1 MNNIFKIKKEERLFA
16 LIALII
22 IIAFNVLMITYHFE
36 DFGKPKAGFWTLFT
50 KNFQISG
57 FDPYTYLTLSK
68 WKVYYTEYRH
78 PMLPFFLYPFSVL
91 NGWLIE
97 LTSRNWATTIVAVMM
112 TFFSTYSTL
121 FFRRIFREVMQLKAI
136 DSNVLTAMLFS
147 FAYVLLVTF
156 VDDHFG
162 MSLFFLSMTLYIA
175 GKQQQEHR
183 SMSWWQ
189 SALLFFFTAGITLSN
204 GAKTF
209 LAALFTN
216 GKRLFRP
223 KYLALGIILPTLLIG
238 AAGIYQNKAFIIPNR
253 LEGERLVAKKAAKDS
268 TFRAKMEQK
277 QKHDKAIAGKKIQK
291 RGMLSWA
298 DMSIS
303 RSESL
308 VENVFGESLILHREH
323 LLEDIHSHRPI
334 FVKYQTPIPYIIEGI
349 IVVLLCIGFWKGRK
363 SAFLWL
369 TASWVACDAFIHL
382 VMGFGLNEVY
392 IMAAH
397 WAFIIPICIGY
408 IIRNCKEKYLPYLR
422 GGLAVITIFLFF
434 YNSTLIFEYLTR

>member
-1 MNNIFKIKKEERLFA
+1 MEGVLHGVSPSHAPFLPLSFLATERLA
-16 LIALII
+16 DRTHLPQLG
-22 IIAFNVLMITYHFE
+22 NYHRGG
-36 DFGKPKAGFWTLFT
+36 DDDILLHLLHPLLQ
-50 KNFQISG
+50 KNLQRG
-57 FDPYTYLTLSK
+57 DAA
-68 WKVYYTEYRH
+68 EGYRQQCAH
-78 PMLPFFLYPFSVL
+78 SD
-91 NGWLIE
+91 
-97 LTSRNWATTIVAVMM
+97 A
-112 TFFSTYSTL
+112 
-121 FFRRIFREVMQLKAI
+121 
-136 DSNVLTAMLFS
+136 FS

-162 MSLFFLSMTLYIA
+162 MSLFFLSMTLYLA

-183 SMSWWQ
+183 SMPWWQ
-189 SALLFFFTAGITLSN
+189 TALLFFFTAGITLSN

-216 GKRLFRP
+216 GKKLFRP
-223 KYLALGIILPTLLIG
+223 KYLALGVILPTLLIG

-253 LEGERLVAKKAAKDS
+253 LEGERLVAQKAAKDS

-277 QKHDKAIAGKKIQK
+277 QKHDKAIAGKNIQK

-334 FVKYQTPIPYIIEGI
+334 FVKYQTPVPYIIEGI
-349 IVVLLCIGFWKGRK
+349 IVILLCMGFWMGRR

-422 GGLAVITIFLFF
+422 GGLAIITIFLFF
-434 YNSTLIFEYLTR
+434 YNSTLIFQYLTR

>member
-1 MNNIFKIKKEERLFA
+1 MANSPALF
-16 LIALII
+16 L
-22 IIAFNVLMITYHFE
+22 H
-36 DFGKPKAGFWTLFT
+36 G
-50 KNFQISG
+50 
-57 FDPYTYLTLSK
+57 
-68 WKVYYTEYRH
+68 RH
-78 PMLPFFLYPFSVL
+78 HPEQWRQDLPC
-91 NGWLIE
+91 
-97 LTSRNWATTIVAVMM
+97 R
-112 TFFSTYSTL
+112 
-121 FFRRIFREVMQLKAI
+121 
-136 DSNVLTAMLFS
+136 
-147 FAYVLLVTF
+147 
-156 VDDHFG
+156 
-162 MSLFFLSMTLYIA
+162 
-175 GKQQQEHR
+175 
-183 SMSWWQ
+183 
-189 SALLFFFTAGITLSN
+189 
-204 GAKTF
+204 
-209 LAALFTN
+209 LFTN
-216 GKRLFRP
+216 GKKLFRP

-253 LEGERLVAKKAAKDS
+253 LEGERLVAQKAAKDS

-277 QKHDKAIAGKKIQK
+277 QKHDKAIAGKNIQK

-334 FVKYQTPIPYIIEGI
+334 FVKYQTPVPYIIEGI
-349 IVVLLCIGFWKGRK
+349 IVILLCMGFWMGRR

-422 GGLAVITIFLFF
+422 GGLAIITIFLFF

>member
-1 MNNIFKIKKEERLFA
+1 MNNIFRIKKEERLFA
-16 LIALII
+16 LITLIV
-22 IIAFNVLMITYHFE
+22 IIAFNVLMITYHFD

-78 PMLPFFLYPFSVL
+78 PMLPFFLYPFSLL

-162 MSLFFLSMTLYIA
+162 MSLFFLSMTLYLA

-183 SMSWWQ
+183 SMPWWQ
-189 SALLFFFTAGITLSN
+189 TALLFFFTAGITLSN

-216 GKRLFRP
+216 GKKLFRP
-223 KYLALGIILPTLLIG
+223 KYLALGIILPTLL
-238 AAGIYQNKAFIIPNR
+238 NR
-253 LEGERLVAKKAAKDS
+253 CCRHLS
-268 TFRAKMEQK
+268 EQGF
-277 QKHDKAIAGKKIQK
+277 HHSEPSGRRTA
-291 RGMLSWA
+291 RG
-298 DMSIS
+298 
-303 RSESL
+303 SESC
-308 VENVFGESLILHREH
+308 ERQYF
-323 LLEDIHSHRPI
+323 
-334 FVKYQTPIPYIIEGI
+334 
-349 IVVLLCIGFWKGRK
+349 
-363 SAFLWL
+363 
-369 TASWVACDAFIHL
+369 
-382 VMGFGLNEVY
+382 
-392 IMAAH
+392 
-397 WAFIIPICIGY
+397 
-408 IIRNCKEKYLPYLR
+408 
-422 GGLAVITIFLFF
+422 
-434 YNSTLIFEYLTR
+434 

>member
-1 MNNIFKIKKEERLFA
+1 
-16 LIALII
+16 
-22 IIAFNVLMITYHFE
+22 
-36 DFGKPKAGFWTLFT
+36 
-50 KNFQISG
+50 
-57 FDPYTYLTLSK
+57 
-68 WKVYYTEYRH
+68 
-78 PMLPFFLYPFSVL
+78 
-91 NGWLIE
+91 
-97 LTSRNWATTIVAVMM
+97 
-112 TFFSTYSTL
+112 
-121 FFRRIFREVMQLKAI
+121 
-136 DSNVLTAMLFS
+136 
-147 FAYVLLVTF
+147 
-156 VDDHFG
+156 
-162 MSLFFLSMTLYIA
+162 MTLYLA

-183 SMSWWQ
+183 SMPWWQ
-189 SALLFFFTAGITLSN
+189 TALLFFFTAGITLSN

-216 GKRLFRP
+216 GKKLFRP

-349 IVVLLCIGFWKGRK
+349 IVILLCIGFWMGRK

-408 IIRNCKEKYLPYLR
+408 IIRNCKEKYLPYFR